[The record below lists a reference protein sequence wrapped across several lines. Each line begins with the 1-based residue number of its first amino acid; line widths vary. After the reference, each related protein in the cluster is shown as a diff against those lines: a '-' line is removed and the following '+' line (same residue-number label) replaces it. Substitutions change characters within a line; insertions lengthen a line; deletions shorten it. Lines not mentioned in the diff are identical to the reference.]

1 MSRWQPNARER
12 LERAAMELFRA
23 QGYTE
28 TTVQEI
34 AIRAG
39 LTERTF
45 FRYFTDKREVL
56 FGGAGALKKLIA
68 EGVAGAP
75 KTSGALEAVVIAFE
89 AVAPMFEGRREYAKA
104 RRALIVAHPELRERE
119 LIKLTLLASV
129 AAEALRDRAVV
140 DPAASLA
147 AEAGVAVFKSGFD
160 RWIDDPNS
168 EDLPHH
174 IRNSLDELK
183 AVIAGGAG
191 ILKARATRRLQHGA
205 AHRGVRPGV
214 K

>member
-1 MSRWQPNARER
+1 MSRWEPNARER

-23 QGYTE
+23 QGYTQ

-34 AIRAG
+34 AGRAG

-75 KTSGALEAVVIAFE
+75 QTTAPLEAVVIAFE
-89 AVAPMFEGRREYAKA
+89 AVAPMFQGRREYAKA
-104 RRALIVAHPELRERE
+104 RRALIIAHPELRERE

-129 AAEALRDRAVV
+129 AAEALRERAVV
-140 DPAASLA
+140 EPAASLA
-147 AEAGVAVFKSGFD
+147 AEAATTVFKIGFD
-160 RWIDDPNS
+160 RWIDDS
-168 EDLPHH
+168 KARDLSHH
-174 IRNSLDELK
+174 IRNSLDALK
-183 AVIAGGAG
+183 AVISGSGDAFSEPRSATATGR
-191 ILKARATRRLQHGA
+191 RAPRDSPVHD
-205 AHRGVRPGV
+205 
-214 K
+214 